1 MTLNDIITEVDDQK
15 PNQYDDADKIRWISK
30 CEGKIVDSVFLT
42 HTNPPVTEFDG
53 YTSADMDTELLI
65 PDTYADVYK
74 YYLFAM
80 IDATNGELKRYE
92 GSMQLF
98 NSMLMDFTDFYNRT
112 HTPLKRPLKIFKGG
126 K

>member
-1 MTLNDIITEVDDQK
+1 MTINDIITEVDDQK
-15 PNQYDDADKIRWISK
+15 PNQYGDIDKVRWISI
-30 CEGKIVDSVFLT
+30 CEGKIVDSVFKT
-42 HTNPPVTEFDG
+42 HSDPVATEFTG
-53 YTSADMDTELLI
+53 YTINDLNTELLI

-98 NSMLMDFTDFYNRT
+98 NAMLKDYTDYYNRT
-112 HTPLKRPLKIFKGG
+112 HRPLSRTIKVFKRG
-126 K
+126 